1 MRIKEG
7 VDLSDLQPEMV
18 RACQIID
25 LIYEE
30 AGYECWITSGREGG
44 HHGQPVGGD
53 DRDPHYLGKA
63 VDFRIHTVPPEARLA
78 LVDTIRLALGDRYV
92 VLWENKGTDLEH
104 LHVQAGHVL
113 A

>member
-1 MRIKEG
+1 MRIEEG
-7 VDLSDLQPEMV
+7 VELSDLQPEMV
-18 RACQIID
+18 HACQIID

-30 AGYECWITSGREGG
+30 AGYECWITSGKDGM
-44 HHGQPVGGD
+44 HHGRPLEGD
-53 DRDPHYLGKA
+53 ARDPHYLGKA
-63 VDFRIHTVPPEARLA
+63 VDFRIHNVPAEARLA